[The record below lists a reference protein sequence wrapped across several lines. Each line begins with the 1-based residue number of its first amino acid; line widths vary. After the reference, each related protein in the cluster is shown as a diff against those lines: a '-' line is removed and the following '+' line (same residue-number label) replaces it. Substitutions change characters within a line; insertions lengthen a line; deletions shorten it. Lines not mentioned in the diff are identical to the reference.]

1 MVCSV
6 GKVFI
11 SRTLVVTSA
20 HRYYI
25 ILAILCR
32 DRLCVDGEY
41 QSLVGEGGM
50 NGLNKSTLTYLLVV
64 SSIRIINYAH
74 HVFFLGAHQIF
85 CLPNFR
91 IPCAS
96 KKNDIRRSSSG

>member
-1 MVCSV
+1 MVRSV

-20 HRYYI
+20 SRHYI

-32 DRLCVDGEY
+32 DRLCVAGEY

-50 NGLNKSTLTYLLVV
+50 NGLNKCTLTYLLVK
-64 SSIRIINYAH
+64 SSIRIINIYIMSI
-74 HVFFLGAHQIF
+74 IF
-85 CLPNFR
+85 CFWTPPDLLF
-91 IPCAS
+91 A
-96 KKNDIRRSSSG
+96 